1 MGQLILVAPSQYDRE
16 IPMTKEFKSTNI
28 EAASLILSFY
38 GIIKSA
44 MEMYKDPKEQSDA
57 IISKVPEIKYELD
70 KIILNRS
77 Y

>member
-1 MGQLILVAPSQYDRE
+1 
-16 IPMTKEFKSTNI
+16 MTKEFESTNV

-44 MEMYKDPKEQSDA
+44 MEIYKDPKEQSDE

-70 KIILNRS
+70 KIILNHS